1 MDQAVHEEG
10 EHHGKQPRRG
20 YSGWSRRWRAV
31 SGPYRIQE
39 NTRLIPVVLDG
50 LQPADLPV
58 AIRHL
63 LFEPVAD
70 RAQIGGV
77 VDRVVRSVYGKTD
90 KPPLGAPP
98 VYAHAESADIP
109 GLDRVDAL
117 VLKAIGDEA
126 VRDCGVHL
134 QTEQF
139 LGKLRDL
146 DVSEHQGIESLEV
159 LYSDG
164 YIEIARTIGAGLPS
178 MAHFRLTNAGLEA
191 YATTFVDGYDR
202 LRQAVLS
209 RLAGWASDQGT
220 DEELARQAQ
229 APRLLALHI
238 LKQLDARGLLRLS
251 QPLGPWAYF
260 HGVSPKLRR
269 MT

>member
-1 MDQAVHEEG
+1 MSAST
-10 EHHGKQPRRG
+10 K
-20 YSGWSRRWRAV
+20 GW
-31 SGPYRIQE
+31 
-39 NTRLIPVVLDG
+39 
-50 LQPADLPV
+50 
-58 AIRHL
+58 
-63 LFEPVAD
+63 
-70 RAQIGGV
+70 
-77 VDRVVRSVYGKTD
+77 
-90 KPPLGAPP
+90 
-98 VYAHAESADIP
+98 
-109 GLDRVDAL
+109 
-117 VLKAIGDEA
+117 
-126 VRDCGVHL
+126 
-134 QTEQF
+134 
-139 LGKLRDL
+139 
-146 DVSEHQGIESLEV
+146 IESLEV

-202 LRQAVLS
+202 LRQAMLS

-260 HGVSPKLRR
+260 HGVSPKLCR